1 MSAPKIPPRNPIGD
15 VFEGVVLQ
23 VDETYLLSP
32 TPLENTGTVHA
43 GTFIIRYGVT
53 YLGKPHESIVPG
65 LLALDYGE
73 FLTGENAWHFL
84 MNKSN
89 LHPRGD
95 VVGFRKDG
103 EEAMVVVK
111 LLDLMHPLDI
121 LVYADNDSTKPLVQV
136 QAVIT
141 PDSTT
146 LPERL
151 KQYAAVYPSLEAW
164 RKAHV

>member
-32 TPLENTGTVHA
+32 TPLEEATTAHTGTFV
-43 GTFIIRYGVT
+43 IRYGVT
-53 YLGKPHESIVPG
+53 YLGKPHDSIVPG

-111 LLDLMHPLDI
+111 SLDLMHPLDI
-121 LVYADNDSTKPLVQV
+121 LVYADNDSTKPLLQV

-141 PDSTT
+141 PDAAAI
-146 LPERL
+146 PERL
-151 KQYAAVYPSLEAW
+151 QQYAAIYPSLEAW
-164 RKAHV
+164 RKAQT